1 MFSKEESK
9 QIRQEFWTNFGKE
22 YPRKWLLYNTKIKD
36 VTLKFTFTSK
46 KAQVSVD
53 IEPYDEVIR
62 GYYYDK
68 FISLKNILTTEYIED
83 IVYDKSY
90 QLDNGKI
97 ISRLYIEQTQ
107 VSVYNKNSW
116 EKAMLFLA
124 QNMEKLEKFFL
135 EYKDYISE

>member
-53 IEPYDEVIR
+53 IEPHDEVIR